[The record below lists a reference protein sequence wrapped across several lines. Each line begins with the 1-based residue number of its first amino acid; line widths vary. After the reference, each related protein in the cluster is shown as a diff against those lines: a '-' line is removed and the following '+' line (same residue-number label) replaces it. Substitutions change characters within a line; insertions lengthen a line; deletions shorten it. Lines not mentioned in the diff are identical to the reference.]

1 MNMVLNADVLSMTEF
16 ASDVR
21 EYSARLKQ
29 KGRATVL
36 TQDGEAA
43 AVLVPVEAYEK
54 MAWEAHEHQMDQRL
68 KAAVEGYANGERG
81 SSAREFF
88 DSLYQED
95 DKTAESA

>member
-1 MNMVLNADVLSMTEF
+1 MNMVLNTDVLSMAEF
-16 ASDVR
+16 ASDMR
-21 EYSARLKQ
+21 EHSARLKQ

-68 KAAVEGYANGERG
+68 KAAVDAYAKGERG
-81 SSAREFF
+81 TPAREFF
-88 DSLYQED
+88 DSLYRGDE
-95 DKTAESA
+95 TTTESV